1 MKDELVIYSKPKA
14 RISENIR
21 TIRTNLQF
29 TTNANKVL
37 LVTSSVPGEGKS
49 FISSNLAASFAL
61 ADEKVLLI
69 DCDLRLGRLHKI
81 FNVSNEN
88 GFSNLLASE
97 INYDDFDQIKK
108 TEINNLYVLPR
119 GVVPPNPSELLN
131 SPNAKELFN
140 IFRDNFDRI
149 IVDGVPVNGLPDSLI
164 VSDLVDEVIIVC
176 SAHYTNIDDLNETKK
191 SLEKVGAKIAG
202 VVVNKVTGSKSDRY
216 DNYYK

>member
-29 TTNANKVL
+29 TANANKVL
-37 LVTSSVPGEGKS
+37 LVTSSIPSEGKS

-97 INYDDFDQIKK
+97 INYDD
-108 TEINNLYVLPR
+108 
-119 GVVPPNPSELLN
+119 
-131 SPNAKELFN
+131 
-140 IFRDNFDRI
+140 FDRI

>member
-1 MKDELVIYSKPKA
+1 MKEELVIYSKPKA

-29 TTNANKVL
+29 TTTANKVL
-37 LVTSSVPGEGKS
+37 LVTSSIPGEGKS
-49 FISSNLAASFAL
+49 FISSNLAAAFAQ

-108 TEINNLYVLPR
+108 TEINNLYY
-119 GVVPPNPSELLN
+119 NT
-131 SPNAKELFN
+131 A
-140 IFRDNFDRI
+140 
-149 IVDGVPVNGLPDSLI
+149 
-164 VSDLVDEVIIVC
+164 
-176 SAHYTNIDDLNETKK
+176 
-191 SLEKVGAKIAG
+191 
-202 VVVNKVTGSKSDRY
+202 
-216 DNYYK
+216 